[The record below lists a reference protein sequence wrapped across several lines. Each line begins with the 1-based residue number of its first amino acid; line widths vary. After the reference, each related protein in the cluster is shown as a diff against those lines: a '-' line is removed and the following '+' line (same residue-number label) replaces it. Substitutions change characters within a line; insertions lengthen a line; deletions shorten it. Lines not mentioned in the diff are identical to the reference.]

1 MLVVDI
7 EDSLERERRQRMDL
21 DKQKRKAESE
31 VTAADEQIHEISERK
46 TELEQKLQ
54 TVEDEWRQLNSKLN
68 EEQSLVA
75 KLQRQLKEQQAKIIE
90 LEEELDTERHA
101 RAKTD
106 KSKGTIQIML
116 EDLNDSLDDE
126 NGKTTAQMELNK
138 KKESELIRL
147 RLDLEQANQSH
158 EGQLAI
164 LRKKNAD
171 DLADLTERLE
181 NMQKSRAKVEKDKD
195 AIRRQLD
202 DALSS
207 VNEEIKNKS
216 EQERLAKTYE
226 SQVAELQTRCDEQ
239 HRLIQVSNFHFQTLT
254 FLFFRITLL
263 LRPVCKPRTKT
274 WSNKLRTTK
283 PS

>member
-1 MLVVDI
+1 LAENVQQAEESNTQYNRGKLKLERAIEDI

-31 VTAADEQIHEISERK
+31 LTAAEENISEISDRK
-46 TELEQKLQ
+46 TELESKLQ
-54 TVEDEWRQLNSKLN
+54 NVEDEWRAMNSKLG

-216 EQERLAKTYE
+216 EQERLVNLFYF
-226 SQVAELQTRCDEQ
+226 S
-239 HRLIQVSNFHFQTLT
+239 IN
-254 FLFFRITLL
+254 FLFI
-263 LRPVCKPRTKT
+263 
-274 WSNKLRTTK
+274 
-283 PS
+283 